1 MRRPARCLRARMWC
15 RAMVCDDAC
24 VPHHACIGRRVTPH
38 VLRRTLAMTAIQK
51 GISLPALQRL
61 LGHDHGGG
69 GPRVSGEMVKSSV
82 RTIDVPASRRR
93 LRAVPDPLHERGMLP
108 ARDDDRFE

>member
-61 LGHDHGGG
+61 LGYDWLTTTEIYLNHS
-69 GPRVSGEMVKSSV
+69 PEEVLGEF
-82 RTIDVPASRRR
+82 
-93 LRAVPDPLHERGMLP
+93 RGKG
-108 ARDDDRFE
+108 